1 MRRNRPTIRISTGG
15 NVGGPIVKDRAF
27 FFGDYEGTR
36 ITRGVTRLTRV
47 PTADERA
54 GIFTSAIKDPVTGL
68 PFANNAI
75 PASRI
80 DPYSAAIM
88 GLVPLPN
95 QPGAN
100 NFFRTADLIDNADR
114 LLTRM
119 DWKPGPTDSV
129 FGRYIYSNRT
139 RQIPGAFGGVVDGTG
154 TSAFGNQTIKTNAIV
169 GGWTRVISSA
179 MVNEFRISWSQA
191 TSDAVHQAFGLTP
204 PAAATIPGSV
214 TNPLV
219 AGGLPGIAI
228 DTYFGG
234 SGLGRIGSP
243 DFLPKFQHTNQFE
256 FIDSVSW
263 LRGNHALKAGADL
276 IMPMNNEFMDV
287 PATRGSLRFRGSF
300 SGNPM
305 ADYLLGYVTDLQAS
319 NVFVTNQRHQAQM
332 YFVQDD
338 WKVNARLSLNLGL
351 RYDYMT
357 PALEA
362 NNSMTNFNPAGTGSL
377 IFATDGSLLQRSLVN
392 PDRNNF
398 APRAGVVYK
407 LDDNTI
413 LRGGWGV
420 FYNLFDR
427 VGSEDQLSLNLPGLV
442 NKTITQTSG
451 SPVFFVQQG
460 FPAGFLNAPNL
471 DPAAGQL
478 KAVRL
483 RSVDQNDPNTST
495 QQASFGM
502 QRELPGSMVLSADF
516 VYTRTSDLATLVNLN
531 QPLPNAAGNNA
542 LGALPYSNFGFIE
555 WRSDNGRADYKGVD
569 LGLEKRFSRGYA
581 FGFAYTIGKS
591 QDNASEQLTTQG
603 SNAFPQNARDFE
615 PWFGPSDYDVRHRF
629 SANFVW
635 NLPLGDNVIA
645 RDWTWSGIYT
655 AHTGHPFTVTQGG
668 NNVGTNMTGLPNVT
682 GDTTGPKTVDQ
693 WFNTSAFQLVPSGVF
708 GNEQRNRLT
717 GPGFQNFD
725 MTFQRLLRLGSRLT
739 ATLRWDIFNVFNTVN
754 FGIPNKDISTAATF
768 GTISSLSSD
777 PRTMQIAIR
786 FAF

>member
-1 MRRNRPTIRISTGG
+1 M
-15 NVGGPIVKDRAF
+15 K
-27 FFGDYEGTR
+27 
-36 ITRGVTRLTRV
+36 V
-47 PTADERA
+47 PP
-54 GIFTSAIKDPVTGL
+54 KV
-68 PFANNAI
+68 
-75 PASRI
+75 I
-80 DPYSAAIM
+80 DPRVA
-88 GLVPLPN
+88 
-95 QPGAN
+95 
-100 NFFRTADLIDNADR
+100 
-114 LLTRM
+114 
-119 DWKPGPTDSV
+119 
-129 FGRYIYSNRT
+129 
-139 RQIPGAFGGVVDGTG
+139 G

-191 TSDAVHQAFGLTP
+191 TSDAVQQSFGLTP

-219 AGGLPGIAI
+219 AGGLAGIAI

-263 LRGNHALKAGADL
+263 LRGNHALKVGADL

-287 PATRGSLRFRGSF
+287 PATRGSLRFRGTF
-300 SGNPM
+300 TGNAM
-305 ADYLLGYVTDLQAS
+305 ADYLLGYVSDFQAS

-332 YFVQDD
+332 YYVQDD
-338 WKVNARLSLNLGL
+338 WKVNSRLSLNLGM

-362 NNSMTNFNPAGTGSL
+362 NNQMTNFNPAGTGSL
-377 IFATDGSLLQRSLVN
+377 VFATDGSLLDRSLVN

-398 APRAGVVYK
+398 APRAGIVYK
-407 LDDNTI
+407 LNDETI
-413 LRGGWGV
+413 LRGGWGI

-460 FPAGFLNAPNL
+460 FPVGFLNAPNL
-471 DPAAGQL
+471 DPNAGQL

-483 RSVDQNDPNTST
+483 RSVDQNDPNTMT
-495 QQASFGM
+495 QQASAGI
-502 QRELPGSMVLSADF
+502 QRELAGNMVLSADF
-516 VYTRTSDLATLVNLN
+516 IYTRGSNLATLVNLN
-531 QPLPNAAGNNA
+531 QPLPTAAGNNA
-542 LGALPYSNFGFIE
+542 LGVLPYPNFGFIE
-555 WRSDNGRADYKGVD
+555 WRADNGRSVYKGVD
-569 LGLEKRFSRGYA
+569 LGLEKRFVKGYA
-581 FGFAYTIGKS
+581 FGIAYTIGKS
-591 QDNASEQLTTQG
+591 EDNASEQLTTQG
-603 SNAFPQNARDFE
+603 SNAFPQNARDFT

-645 RDWTWSGIYT
+645 RDWTMSGIYT

-668 NNVGTNMTGLPNVT
+668 NNVGTNMTGLPNVIGST
-682 GDTTGPKTVDQ
+682 DGPKTVDQ
-693 WFNTSAFQLVPSGVF
+693 WFNTAAFQAVPSGVF
-708 GNEQRNRLT
+708 GNEVRNQLT

-725 MTFQRLLRLGSRLT
+725 LTFQRRIPLGQRYA

-768 GTISSLSSD
+768 GTISGLASD

-786 FAF
+786 FQF

>member
-1 MRRNRPTIRISTGG
+1 
-15 NVGGPIVKDRAF
+15 
-27 FFGDYEGTR
+27 
-36 ITRGVTRLTRV
+36 
-47 PTADERA
+47 
-54 GIFTSAIKDPVTGL
+54 
-68 PFANNAI
+68 
-75 PASRI
+75 
-80 DPYSAAIM
+80 
-88 GLVPLPN
+88 
-95 QPGAN
+95 
-100 NFFRTADLIDNADR
+100 
-114 LLTRM
+114 
-119 DWKPGPTDSV
+119 
-129 FGRYIYSNRT
+129 
-139 RQIPGAFGGVVDGTG
+139 
-154 TSAFGNQTIKTNAIV
+154 
-169 GGWTRVISSA
+169 
-179 MVNEFRISWSQA
+179 
-191 TSDAVHQAFGLTP
+191 
-204 PAAATIPGSV
+204 
-214 TNPLV
+214 V
-219 AGGLPGIAI
+219 AGGLPGVAI

-263 LRGNHALKAGADL
+263 PRGNHAVKAGADL
-276 IMPMNNEFMDV
+276 IMPMQNEFMDV
-287 PATRGSLRFRGSF
+287 PATRGSLRFRGTFTGSA
-300 SGNPM
+300 M
-305 ADYLLGYVTDLQAS
+305 ADYLLGYVSDLQLS

-332 YFVQDD
+332 FFVQDD
-338 WKVNARLSLNLGL
+338 WKVNSRLSLNLGM

-362 NNSMTNFNPAGTGSL
+362 NNAMSNFNPAGTGSL
-377 IFATDGSLLQRSLVN
+377 LFAKDGSLLDRSLVN

-407 LDDNTI
+407 LDDKTI
-413 LRGGWGV
+413 LRGGWGI

-451 SPVFFVQQG
+451 SPVFLLQQG

-483 RSVDQNDPNTST
+483 RAVDQNDPNTMT
-495 QQASFGM
+495 QQASAGI

-516 VYTRTSDLATLVNLN
+516 VYTRGSNLATLVNLN

-542 LGALPYSNFGFIE
+542 LGALPYPNFGFIE
-555 WRSDNGRADYKGVD
+555 WRSDNGKSDYKGVD
-569 LGLEKRFSRGYA
+569 LGIEKRFARGYA
-581 FGFAYTIGKS
+581 FGVAYTIGKS

-615 PWFGPSDYDVRHRF
+615 PWYGPSDYDVRHRF

-635 NLPLGDNVIA
+635 TLPLGEHVIA
-645 RDWTWSGIYT
+645 RGWTLSGIYT
-655 AHTGHPFTVTQGG
+655 AHTGHPFTVTEGG
-668 NNVGTNMTGLPNVT
+668 SNVGTNMTGLPNVT
-682 GDTTGPKTVDQ
+682 GDTSGPKTVDQ
-693 WFNTSAFQLVPSGVF
+693 WFNTAAFQIVPSGSF

-725 MTFQRLLRLGSRLT
+725 MTLQRQIKLGSRVA

-768 GTISSLSSD
+768 GTISSLASD
-777 PRTMQIAIR
+777 PRTMQLAIR
-786 FAF
+786 LSF